1 MLSKDAYAHEIAALL
16 IADIRTSGAR
26 SAAEI
31 REAFRISLRSLLGDA
46 EIPAQIAILMP
57 TGAERWP
64 TIVVE
69 RRPLPDA

>member
-1 MLSKDAYAHEIAALL
+1 MLNKDAYAHEIAALL
-16 IADIRTSGAR
+16 IADIRTSGAQ

-64 TIVVE
+64 KIVVE
-69 RRPLPDA
+69 RRPLPDE

>member
-31 REAFRISLRSLLGDA
+31 LSL
-46 EIPAQIAILMP
+46 IHI
-57 TGAERWP
+57 
-64 TIVVE
+64 
-69 RRPLPDA
+69 